1 MTDEPR
7 NAASTTPQTAIGRLM
22 PILVTLGLLSL
33 VLFGALTFRTY
44 NRLTEEAQQLRTTL
58 EVRTHLLGTLS
69 GAFALEAI
77 YAEYALTE
85 NAALASDF
93 ADTQAVYASFAAQ
106 AREDL
111 PAMHPELRRDLQTM
125 LDRIQ
130 RQQAGFAS
138 LFARAQREGGPAL
151 REPTAQLYAAIAD
164 ASVLEPYQRF
174 QGRHAAL
181 VAQSTDTMARLQRR
195 LAGLVI
201 ASLISGLLIALFVT
215 FYMRRFVRSLATSR
229 LETRS
234 AVAQT
239 EVARADTAQANAA
252 RGHAEHE
259 QERVETLLQEMN
271 HRIGNSLG
279 MVSALMGLQ
288 RARSDDSNVRDALE
302 AARTR
307 IHAVATAHRRLR
319 LAPDMETTDLAPV
332 LTDMA
337 HDLRATQ
344 PRDDITLETDFINA
358 DVSDRDAVTLGLLM
372 SELITNAF
380 KHAFRGREGGTVWVD
395 TSFDETAS
403 FVLRVQDDGV
413 GMGPDGAATAG
424 LGSTVVARMSKQFG
438 GTLDYSARPGG
449 GTCVAIIMPGLAVA
463 ARP

>member
-1 MTDEPR
+1 MTDKPR
-7 NAASTTPQTAIGRLM
+7 NAMSATPPDPVGRLM
-22 PILVTLGLLSL
+22 PVLVVFGLLSL
-33 VLFGALTFRTY
+33 LLFGALTVRTY
-44 NRLTEEAQQLRTTL
+44 DRLTSEAAQLRATL
-58 EVRTHLLGTLS
+58 EVRTHLLGALS

-77 YAEYALTE
+77 HAEYSLTE
-85 NAALASDF
+85 DAALKSDF
-93 ADTQAVYASFAAQ
+93 ADTQSLYATFSAQ
-106 AREDL
+106 AR
-111 PAMHPELRRDLQTM
+111 RDLSALPPVLRDDLETM
-125 LDRIQ
+125 LDRIH
-130 RQQAGFAS
+130 RQQEGFAS
-138 LFARAQREGGPAL
+138 LFARAQRDGGPAL
-151 REPTAQLYAAIAD
+151 REPTAQFYATIAD

-174 QGRHAAL
+174 QSQHAAM
-181 VAQSTDTMARLQRR
+181 VAQSTETMARLQRR

-201 ASLISGLLIALFVT
+201 ASLASGLLIALFVAL
-215 FYMRRFVRSLATSR
+215 YMRRSLQSLASSR
-229 LETRS
+229 LKTRS
-234 AVAQT
+234 AVEQSLAD
-239 EVARADTAQANAA
+239 RADTAQANAA

-288 RARSDDSNVRDALE
+288 RARSDDPNVRDALA

-344 PRDDITLETDFINA
+344 PRADITLETDFINA

-380 KHAFRGREGGTVWVD
+380 KHAFKDREGGTVWVD

-403 FVLRVQDDGV
+403 FVLRVQDDGI
-413 GMGPDGAATAG
+413 GMSPDGASAAG

-438 GTLDYSARPGG
+438 GTLDHSARPGG
-449 GTCVAIIMPGLAVA
+449 GTCIAIIMPKLAMA